1 MFGRSV
7 VALTFAWFKLIVV
20 VAHSRGDRLA
30 QLRVKLRLRDRVQ
43 LRVWLQLRDK
53 LLKSQQCLCLVRIQM
68 QVA

>member
-43 LRVWLQLRDK
+43 LRV
-53 LLKSQQCLCLVRIQM
+53 
-68 QVA
+68 